1 MQRDAET
8 KGGSLESG
16 CTKKESFHSTSVD
29 SLGMGVKGDPTTGK
43 QFPTGNPSKKAPRGH
58 TLK

>member
-1 MQRDAET
+1 MRDAET

-16 CTKKESFHSTSVD
+16 TTKKERFHSTSPE
-29 SLGMGVKGDPTTGK
+29 SLGMGAKEGSQKPA
-43 QFPTGNPSKKAPRGH
+43 GNPSKKVARGH